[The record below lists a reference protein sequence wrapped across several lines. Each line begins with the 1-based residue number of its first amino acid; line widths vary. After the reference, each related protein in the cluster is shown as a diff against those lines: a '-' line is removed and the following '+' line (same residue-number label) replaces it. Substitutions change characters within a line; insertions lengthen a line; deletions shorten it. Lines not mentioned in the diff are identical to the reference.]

1 MKKNFIYLCLIV
13 IIVLIACSGKEDDKK
28 ETIQI
33 MQYCI
38 LCKFAYKKNIKGIEV
53 NKRGYFNFQNTISKY

>member
-1 MKKNFIYLCLIV
+1 MVAFFIYLKFIKDIKIRRKNEKEFYLYLIV

-38 LCKFAYKKNIKGIEV
+38 LCKILHI
-53 NKRGYFNFQNTISKY
+53 RRI

>member
-33 MQYCI
+33 M
-38 LCKFAYKKNIKGIEV
+38 
-53 NKRGYFNFQNTISKY
+53 

>member
-38 LCKFAYKKNIKGIEV
+38 LCKILYIRRI
-53 NKRGYFNFQNTISKY
+53 

>member
-28 ETIQI
+28 ETIQ
-33 MQYCI
+33 
-38 LCKFAYKKNIKGIEV
+38 N
-53 NKRGYFNFQNTISKY
+53 